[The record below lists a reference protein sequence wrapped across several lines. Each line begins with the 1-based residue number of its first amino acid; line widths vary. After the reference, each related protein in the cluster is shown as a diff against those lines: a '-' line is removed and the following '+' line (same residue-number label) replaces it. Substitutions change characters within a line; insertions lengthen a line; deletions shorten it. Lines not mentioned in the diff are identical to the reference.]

1 MTEDSGAFKTN
12 LAHSRPIP
20 AFVMML
26 ARALP
31 PSLTAQQISSC
42 ILEGVNAADF

>member
-20 AFVMML
+20 AFVMMGP
-26 ARALP
+26 ALP
-31 PSLTAQQISSC
+31 PSLTGQQISS
-42 ILEGVNAADF
+42 GVLGGINAADF